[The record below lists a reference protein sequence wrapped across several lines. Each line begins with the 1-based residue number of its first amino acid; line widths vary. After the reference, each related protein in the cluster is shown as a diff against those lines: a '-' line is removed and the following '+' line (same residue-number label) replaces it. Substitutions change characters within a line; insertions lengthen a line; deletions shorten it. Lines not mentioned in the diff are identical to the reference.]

1 MSFLNGKIVSYYA
14 YDKSIYFYQIAT
26 VLLMIIWCFYYSIL
40 FDLYCF
46 HSSAFIRVLNVQG
59 VSNVPLFVYFPIL
72 WRYILCTC
80 WVLSRSIRVNALNVL
95 FISVIKSIQ
104 ATCLKHAYRKQSEKW
119 IDIEII
125 KTLWKLQAICI
136 LQIIKTK

>member
-1 MSFLNGKIVSYYA
+1 M
-14 YDKSIYFYQIAT
+14 
-26 VLLMIIWCFYYSIL
+26 LMIIWCFYHSIL

-46 HSSAFIRVLNVQG
+46 HSSAFIRVLNAQG

-104 ATCLKHAYRKQSEKW
+104 ATCFKHAYRKQSEKW
-119 IDIEII
+119 KDMEISKHSKNYKQYVFFKII
-125 KTLWKLQAICI
+125 KSKCLAILMRNI
-136 LQIIKTK
+136 HSIV